1 MKYLYNPSN
10 NMAMPFSQKVYERR
24 RDLVILDKPQLD
36 RVLRGEDIQ
45 SVLHGGAP
53 AATKK
58 PAQRDGTVN
67 LQLHVGDTVTSGLNK
82 PAEKVGGEQPAPKQE
97 PAQEPKPTQEQPAP
111 APEDQGEQE
120 PKPAQ
125 EPAPKGEGDA
135 DPFANSEGA
144 GAPAPKKEGEGEP
157 APAAPRDFAGID
169 RTNVTRELF
178 ESVTDE
184 ELPIFAKNVLGLDVE
199 MNPSTED
206 KASIDLAAWRAD
218 VRVQVGKQVTKAL
231 RKQALT
237 GSNK

>member
-10 NMAMPFSQKVYERR
+10 LMAMPFSQKIYERR
-24 RDLVILDKPQLD
+24 RDLVVLDKPQLD

-53 AATKK
+53 AATKRSV
-58 PAQRDGTVN
+58 QRDGTVN
-67 LQLHVGDTVTSGLNK
+67 LQLHVGDTVTSGLNQPVQK
-82 PAEKVGGEQPAPKQE
+82 NGEQERK
-97 PAQEPKPTQEQPAP
+97 PAQE
-111 APEDQGEQE
+111 
-120 PKPAQ
+120 PAQ
-125 EPAPKGEGDA
+125 EPAPKGEGDT
-135 DPFANSEGA
+135 DPFANGEGA
-144 GAPAPKKEGEGEP
+144 GAPAPKKEGEGES

-199 MNPSTED
+199 MNPSIED

-237 GSNK
+237 GSR

>member
-10 NMAMPFSQKVYERR
+10 LMAIPFSQKIYERR
-24 RDLVILDKPQLD
+24 RDLVVLDKPQLD
-36 RVLRGEDIQ
+36 RVLRGEDVQ

-53 AATKK
+53 AATKRS
-58 PAQRDGTVN
+58 AQRDGTVK
-67 LQLHVGDTVTSGLNK
+67 LQLHVGDTVTSGLNQ
-82 PAEKVGGEQPAPKQE
+82 PAQKNGGEQ
-97 PAQEPKPTQEQPAP
+97 
-111 APEDQGEQE
+111 
-120 PKPAQ
+120 PAQ
-125 EPAPKGEGDA
+125 EPAPKGDGDT
-135 DPFANSEGA
+135 DPFANGA
-144 GAPAPKKEGEGEP
+144 DAGTPAPEKKQGEGEP

-199 MNPSTED
+199 MNPSIED
-206 KASIDLAAWRAD
+206 RASIDLAAWRAD

-237 GSNK
+237 GSR

>member
-10 NMAMPFSQKVYERR
+10 LMAIPFSQKIYERR
-24 RDLVILDKPQLD
+24 RDLVVLDKPQLD

-58 PAQRDGTVN
+58 PAQKDGTVN
-67 LQLHVGDTVTSGLNK
+67 LQLHVGDAVTSGLN
-82 PAEKVGGEQPAPKQE
+82 QPAQKKGGQE
-97 PAQEPKPTQEQPAP
+97 PN
-111 APEDQGEQE
+111 
-120 PKPAQ
+120 PAQ
-125 EPAPKGEGDA
+125 EPAPKKEGDA
-135 DPFANSEGA
+135 DPFANGEGA
-144 GAPAPKKEGEGEP
+144 GAPAPKKEGEGEA

-218 VRVQVGKQVTKAL
+218 VRIQVGKQVTKAL

>member
-10 NMAMPFSQKVYERR
+10 KMAMPFSQKVYEHR
-24 RDLVILDKPQLD
+24 RDLVVLDKPQLD

-53 AATKK
+53 VAAKK
-58 PAQRDGTVN
+58 TAQRDGTVN
-67 LQLHVGDTVTSGLNK
+67 LQLHVGDTITSGLNK
-82 PAEKVGGEQPAPKQE
+82 PAEKKGGEQHAPKA
-97 PAQEPKPTQEQPAP
+97 AQEPKPEQSAP
-111 APEDQGEQE
+111 APEGQGEQ
-120 PKPAQ
+120 KPAPNGQ
-125 EPAPKGEGDA
+125 GDT
-135 DPFANSEGA
+135 DPFANGEGV
-144 GAPAPKKEGEGEP
+144 PAPEKKEGEGEA

>member
-10 NMAMPFSQKVYERR
+10 RMAMPFSQKIYERR
-24 RDLVILDKPQLD
+24 RDLVVLDKPQLD

-53 AATKK
+53 AATKR

-67 LQLHVGDTVTSGLNK
+67 LQLHVGDTVTSGLNR
-82 PAEKVGGEQPAPKQE
+82 PAQKKGG
-97 PAQEPKPTQEQPAP
+97 QEPKP
-111 APEDQGEQE
+111 EQE
-120 PKPAQ
+120 PER
-125 EPAPKGEGDA
+125 EPAPKGEGDT
-135 DPFANSEGA
+135 DPFANGADA
-144 GAPAPKKEGEGEP
+144 GAPAPEKKEGEGEP
-157 APAAPRDFAGID
+157 APAATRDFAGID

-178 ESVTDE
+178 ESVTDD

-237 GSNK
+237 GYR

>member
-10 NMAMPFSQKVYERR
+10 RMAMPFSQKIYERR
-24 RDLVILDKPQLD
+24 RDLVVLDKPQLD

-67 LQLHVGDTVTSGLNK
+67 LQLHVGDTVTSGLNR
-82 PAEKVGGEQPAPKQE
+82 PAQKKDEQERK
-97 PAQEPKPTQEQPAP
+97 PAQEPE
-111 APEDQGEQE
+111 
-120 PKPAQ
+120 Q
-125 EPAPKGEGDA
+125 EPAPKGEGDT
-135 DPFANSEGA
+135 DPFANGEGA
-144 GAPAPKKEGEGEP
+144 GAPAPKKEGGGEP

-237 GSNK
+237 GSR

>member
-10 NMAMPFSQKVYERR
+10 RMAMPFSQKIYERR
-24 RDLVILDKPQLD
+24 RDLVVLDKPQLD

-53 AATKK
+53 AATKR

-67 LQLHVGDTVTSGLNK
+67 LQLHVGDTVTSGLN
-82 PAEKVGGEQPAPKQE
+82 QPAQKKGGQE
-97 PAQEPKPTQEQPAP
+97 PN
-111 APEDQGEQE
+111 
-120 PKPAQ
+120 PAQ
-125 EPAPKGEGDA
+125 EPAPKKDGDT
-135 DPFANSEGA
+135 DPFANGA
-144 GAPAPKKEGEGEP
+144 GAGASAPEKKEGEGE
-157 APAAPRDFAGID
+157 AASAAPRDFAGID
-169 RTNVTRELF
+169 RMNVTRELF
-178 ESVTDE
+178 DSVTDE
-184 ELPIFAKNVLGLDVE
+184 ELPVFAKNVLGLDVE

>member
-10 NMAMPFSQKVYERR
+10 LMAIPFSQKIYERR
-24 RDLVILDKPQLD
+24 RDLVVLDKPQLD

-53 AATKK
+53 VAAKK

-67 LQLHVGDTVTSGLNK
+67 LQLHVGDTVTSGLN
-82 PAEKVGGEQPAPKQE
+82 QPAQKKGGQE
-97 PAQEPKPTQEQPAP
+97 PN
-111 APEDQGEQE
+111 
-120 PKPAQ
+120 PAQ
-125 EPAPKGEGDA
+125 EPASKKEGDA
-135 DPFANSEGA
+135 DPFANGEGA
-144 GAPAPKKEGEGEP
+144 GAPAPKKEGEGEA

-237 GSNK
+237 GSKK

>member
-10 NMAMPFSQKVYERR
+10 LMAIPFSQKIYERR
-24 RDLVILDKPQLD
+24 RDLVVLDKPQLD

-53 AATKK
+53 AATKRS
-58 PAQRDGTVN
+58 AQRDGTVN
-67 LQLHVGDTVTSGLNK
+67 LQLHVGDTVTSGLN
-82 PAEKVGGEQPAPKQE
+82 QPAQKN
-97 PAQEPKPTQEQPAP
+97 
-111 APEDQGEQE
+111 GEQE
-120 PKPAQ
+120 QKSAQEPAQ
-125 EPAPKGEGDA
+125 EPAPKNDGDT
-135 DPFANSEGA
+135 DPFANGE

-157 APAAPRDFAGID
+157 APAVPRDFAGID

-237 GSNK
+237 GSR

>member
-10 NMAMPFSQKVYERR
+10 RMAMPFSQKIYERR
-24 RDLVILDKPQLD
+24 RDLVVLDKPQLD
-36 RVLRGEDIQ
+36 RVLRGEDVQ

-53 AATKK
+53 AATKRS
-58 PAQRDGTVN
+58 AQRDGTVN
-67 LQLHVGDTVTSGLNK
+67 LQLHVGDTVTSGLN
-82 PAEKVGGEQPAPKQE
+82 QPAQKN
-97 PAQEPKPTQEQPAP
+97 
-111 APEDQGEQE
+111 GEQE

-125 EPAPKGEGDA
+125 EPAQEPAPKKEGDT
-135 DPFANSEGA
+135 DPFANGE

-157 APAAPRDFAGID
+157 APSAPRDFAGID

-178 ESVTDE
+178 ESVTDD

-218 VRVQVGKQVTKAL
+218 VRIQVGKQVTKAL

-237 GSNK
+237 GSR

>member
-10 NMAMPFSQKVYERR
+10 KMAMPFSQKIYERR

-45 SVLHGGAP
+45 SVLHGGVP
-53 AATKK
+53 VAAKK
-58 PAQRDGTVN
+58 TAQRDGTVN
-67 LQLHVGDTVTSGLNK
+67 LQLHVGDTVTSGLN
-82 PAEKVGGEQPAPKQE
+82 QPAQKKGGQE
-97 PAQEPKPTQEQPAP
+97 PN
-111 APEDQGEQE
+111 
-120 PKPAQ
+120 PAQ
-125 EPAPKGEGDA
+125 EPAPKKEGDA
-135 DPFANSEGA
+135 DPFANGEGA
-144 GAPAPKKEGEGEP
+144 GAPAPKKEGEGEA

-206 KASIDLAAWRAD
+206 RASIDLAAWRAD

>member
-10 NMAMPFSQKVYERR
+10 LMAIPFSQKIYERR
-24 RDLVILDKPQLD
+24 RDLVVLDKPQLD

-53 AATKK
+53 AATKRSS
-58 PAQRDGTVN
+58 QRDGTVN
-67 LQLHVGDTVTSGLNK
+67 LQLHVGDTVTSGLN
-82 PAEKVGGEQPAPKQE
+82 QPAQKESGQE
-97 PAQEPKPTQEQPAP
+97 LKPAQEPV
-111 APEDQGEQE
+111 
-120 PKPAQ
+120 Q
-125 EPAPKGEGDA
+125 EPAPKGEGDT
-135 DPFANSEGA
+135 DPFANGADA
-144 GAPAPKKEGEGEP
+144 GAPAPEKKEGEGEP

-237 GSNK
+237 GSR

>member
-10 NMAMPFSQKVYERR
+10 LMAIPFSQKIYERR
-24 RDLVILDKPQLD
+24 RDLVVLDKPQLD

-53 AATKK
+53 AATKRS
-58 PAQRDGTVN
+58 AQRDGTVN
-67 LQLHVGDTVTSGLNK
+67 LQLHVGDTVTSGLNQ
-82 PAEKVGGEQPAPKQE
+82 PAQKKDGEQPAQ
-97 PAQEPKPTQEQPAP
+97 
-111 APEDQGEQE
+111 D
-120 PKPAQ
+120 
-125 EPAPKGEGDA
+125 PAPKGEGDA
-135 DPFANSEGA
+135 DPFANGEGA
-144 GAPAPKKEGEGEP
+144 GAPAPEKKEGEGEP

-199 MNPSTED
+199 MSPSTED

-218 VRVQVGKQVTKAL
+218 VRVQVGKQVAKAL

-237 GSNK
+237 GSR

>member
-10 NMAMPFSQKVYERR
+10 LMAIPFSQKIYERR
-24 RDLVILDKPQLD
+24 RDLVVLDKPQLD
-36 RVLRGEDIQ
+36 RVLRGEDVQ

-53 AATKK
+53 AATKRS
-58 PAQRDGTVN
+58 AQRDGTVN
-67 LQLHVGDTVTSGLNK
+67 LQLHVGDTVTSGLN
-82 PAEKVGGEQPAPKQE
+82 Q
-97 PAQEPKPTQEQPAP
+97 
-111 APEDQGEQE
+111 
-120 PKPAQ
+120 PAQ
-125 EPAPKGEGDA
+125 EPAPKGEGDT
-135 DPFANSEGA
+135 DLFANGVDA
-144 GAPAPKKEGEGEP
+144 GTPAPEKKNGEGEP
-157 APAAPRDFAGID
+157 APVALRDFAGID

-178 ESVTDE
+178 ESVTDD

-218 VRVQVGKQVTKAL
+218 VRIQVGKQVTKAL

>member
-10 NMAMPFSQKVYERR
+10 KMAMPFSQKVYERR
-24 RDLVILDKPQLD
+24 RDLVVLDKPQLD

-53 AATKK
+53 AATKN
-58 PAQRDGTVN
+58 PAQRDGTIN
-67 LQLHVGDTVTSGLNK
+67 LQLHVGDTVTSGLNQSAQK
-82 PAEKVGGEQPAPKQE
+82 KDEQERK
-97 PAQEPKPTQEQPAP
+97 PAQE
-111 APEDQGEQE
+111 
-120 PKPAQ
+120 PAQ
-125 EPAPKGEGDA
+125 EPAPKGEGDT
-135 DPFANSEGA
+135 DPFSNGADA

-237 GSNK
+237 GSR

>member
-10 NMAMPFSQKVYERR
+10 LMAIPFSQKIYERR
-24 RDLVILDKPQLD
+24 RDLVVLDKPQLD

-58 PAQRDGTVN
+58 TAQRDGTVN
-67 LQLHVGDTVTSGLNK
+67 LQLHVGDTVTSGLNQIAQK
-82 PAEKVGGEQPAPKQE
+82 EGGQEPKFAQE
-97 PAQEPKPTQEQPAP
+97 PAQES
-111 APEDQGEQE
+111 
-120 PKPAQ
+120 
-125 EPAPKGEGDA
+125 APKNDGDT
-135 DPFANSEGA
+135 DPFANGE

-218 VRVQVGKQVTKAL
+218 VRIQVGKQVTKAL

>member
-10 NMAMPFSQKVYERR
+10 LMAIPFSQKIYERR
-24 RDLVILDKPQLD
+24 RDLVVLDKPQLD

-53 AATKK
+53 AATKRS
-58 PAQRDGTVN
+58 AQRDGTVN
-67 LQLHVGDTVTSGLNK
+67 LQLHVGDTVTSGLN
-82 PAEKVGGEQPAPKQE
+82 QPAQK
-97 PAQEPKPTQEQPAP
+97 
-111 APEDQGEQE
+111 
-120 PKPAQ
+120 
-125 EPAPKGEGDA
+125 KGEGDT
-135 DPFANSEGA
+135 DPFANGEGA
-144 GAPAPKKEGEGEP
+144 GAPAPEKKEGEGEP

-199 MNPSTED
+199 MSPSTED

-218 VRVQVGKQVTKAL
+218 VRVQVGKQVAKAL

-237 GSNK
+237 GSR

>member
-10 NMAMPFSQKVYERR
+10 KMAMPFSQKVYERR
-24 RDLVILDKPQLD
+24 RDLVVLDKPQLD

-67 LQLHVGDTVTSGLNK
+67 LQLHVGDTVTSGLNQSAQK
-82 PAEKVGGEQPAPKQE
+82 EGGQE
-97 PAQEPKPTQEQPAP
+97 RKPAQE
-111 APEDQGEQE
+111 
-120 PKPAQ
+120 PAQ
-125 EPAPKGEGDA
+125 EPAPKGEGDT
-135 DPFANSEGA
+135 DPFANGEGA

-237 GSNK
+237 GSR

>member
-10 NMAMPFSQKVYERR
+10 LMAMPFSQKIYERR
-24 RDLVILDKPQLD
+24 RDLVVLDKPQLD
-36 RVLRGEDIQ
+36 RVLHGEDIQ

-58 PAQRDGTVN
+58 HAQRDGTVN
-67 LQLHVGDTVTSGLNK
+67 LQLHVGDTVTSGLNR
-82 PAEKVGGEQPAPKQE
+82 
-97 PAQEPKPTQEQPAP
+97 PAQKN
-111 APEDQGEQE
+111 GEQE

-125 EPAPKGEGDA
+125 EPAQEPAPKKNGDT
-135 DPFANSEGA
+135 DPFANGE
-144 GAPAPKKEGEGEP
+144 GAPAPEKKEVEGES

-169 RTNVTRELF
+169 RMNVTRELF

-206 KASIDLAAWRAD
+206 KASIDLAAWRSD

-237 GSNK
+237 GSR

>member
-10 NMAMPFSQKVYERR
+10 LMAIPFSQKIYERR
-24 RDLVILDKPQLD
+24 RDLVVLDKPQLD

-53 AATKK
+53 AATKRS
-58 PAQRDGTVN
+58 AQRDGTVN
-67 LQLHVGDTVTSGLNK
+67 LQLHVGDTVTSGLNQ
-82 PAEKVGGEQPAPKQE
+82 PAQRKGGEQ
-97 PAQEPKPTQEQPAP
+97 
-111 APEDQGEQE
+111 
-120 PKPAQ
+120 PAQ
-125 EPAPKGEGDA
+125 EPAPKGEGDT
-135 DPFANSEGA
+135 DPFANGEGD
-144 GAPAPKKEGEGEP
+144 PAPKKEGEGEP

-178 ESVTDE
+178 ESVTDD

-231 RKQALT
+231 RKHALT
-237 GSNK
+237 GSR

>member
-10 NMAMPFSQKVYERR
+10 KMATPFSQKIYERR

-53 AATKK
+53 AAAKK
-58 PAQRDGTVN
+58 PAQKDGTVN
-67 LQLHVGDTVTSGLNK
+67 LQLHVGDTVTSGLN
-82 PAEKVGGEQPAPKQE
+82 QPAQKKGGQE
-97 PAQEPKPTQEQPAP
+97 PN
-111 APEDQGEQE
+111 
-120 PKPAQ
+120 PAQ
-125 EPAPKGEGDA
+125 EPAPKKEGDT
-135 DPFANSEGA
+135 DPFANGEGA
-144 GAPAPKKEGEGEP
+144 GAPAPKKEGEGEA

-178 ESVTDE
+178 ESVTDD
-184 ELPIFAKNVLGLDVE
+184 ELPVFAKNVLGLDVE

>member
-10 NMAMPFSQKVYERR
+10 LMAIPFSQKIYERR
-24 RDLVILDKPQLD
+24 RDLVVLDKPQLD

-53 AATKK
+53 AATKRS
-58 PAQRDGTVN
+58 AQRDGTVN
-67 LQLHVGDTVTSGLNK
+67 LQLHVGDTVTSGLNQ
-82 PAEKVGGEQPAPKQE
+82 PAQRKGGEQ
-97 PAQEPKPTQEQPAP
+97 
-111 APEDQGEQE
+111 
-120 PKPAQ
+120 PAQ
-125 EPAPKGEGDA
+125 EPAPKGEGDT
-135 DPFANSEGA
+135 DPFANGD
-144 GAPAPKKEGEGEP
+144 GDPAPKKEGEDAP
-157 APAAPRDFAGID
+157 APAVPRDFAGID

-199 MNPSTED
+199 MNPSAD
-206 KASIDLAAWRAD
+206 DGASIDLAAWRAD

-237 GSNK
+237 GSR

>member
-10 NMAMPFSQKVYERR
+10 KMAMPFSQKVYERR

-53 AATKK
+53 DAAKK
-58 PAQRDGTVN
+58 PAQKDGTVN
-67 LQLHVGDTVTSGLNK
+67 LQLHVGDTVTSGLN
-82 PAEKVGGEQPAPKQE
+82 QPAQKKGGQE
-97 PAQEPKPTQEQPAP
+97 PNPAQEL
-111 APEDQGEQE
+111 
-120 PKPAQ
+120 AQ
-125 EPAPKGEGDA
+125 EPAPKNDGDT
-135 DPFANSEGA
+135 DPFANGES
-144 GAPAPKKEGEGEP
+144 APAPKKEGEGEP

-178 ESVTDE
+178 ESVTDD
-184 ELPIFAKNVLGLDVE
+184 ELPVFAKNVLGLDVE

>member
-10 NMAMPFSQKVYERR
+10 LMAIPFSQKIYERR

-53 AATKK
+53 VAAKK

-67 LQLHVGDTVTSGLNK
+67 LQLHVGDTVTSGLN
-82 PAEKVGGEQPAPKQE
+82 QPAQKKGGQE
-97 PAQEPKPTQEQPAP
+97 PN
-111 APEDQGEQE
+111 
-120 PKPAQ
+120 PAQ
-125 EPAPKGEGDA
+125 EPAPKKEGDA
-135 DPFANSEGA
+135 DPFANGEGA
-144 GAPAPKKEGEGEP
+144 GAPAPKKESEGE
-157 APAAPRDFAGID
+157 ATPAAPRDFAGID

-237 GSNK
+237 GSR

>member
-10 NMAMPFSQKVYERR
+10 LMAIPFSQKIYERR
-24 RDLVILDKPQLD
+24 RDLVVLDKPQLD

-58 PAQRDGTVN
+58 TAQRDGTVN
-67 LQLHVGDTVTSGLNK
+67 LQLHVGDTVTSGLNQ
-82 PAEKVGGEQPAPKQE
+82 PAQKKDGEQ
-97 PAQEPKPTQEQPAP
+97 
-111 APEDQGEQE
+111 
-120 PKPAQ
+120 PAQ
-125 EPAPKGEGDA
+125 EPAPKGEGDT
-135 DPFANSEGA
+135 DPFANGA
-144 GAPAPKKEGEGEP
+144 DAGTPAPKKEGEGEA

-199 MNPSTED
+199 MNPSIED

-237 GSNK
+237 GSR

>member
-10 NMAMPFSQKVYERR
+10 LMAIPFSQKIYERR
-24 RDLVILDKPQLD
+24 RDLVVLDKPQLD

-53 AATKK
+53 VAAKN
-58 PAQRDGTVN
+58 PAQRDGTIN
-67 LQLHVGDTVTSGLNK
+67 LQLHVGDTVTSGLN
-82 PAEKVGGEQPAPKQE
+82 QPAQKKGGQE
-97 PAQEPKPTQEQPAP
+97 PN
-111 APEDQGEQE
+111 
-120 PKPAQ
+120 PAQ
-125 EPAPKGEGDA
+125 EPAPKKEGDA
-135 DPFANSEGA
+135 DPFANGEGA
-144 GAPAPKKEGEGEP
+144 GAPAPKKEGEGEA

>member
-10 NMAMPFSQKVYERR
+10 KMAMPFSQKVYERR
-24 RDLVILDKPQLD
+24 RDLVVLDKPQLD

-67 LQLHVGDTVTSGLNK
+67 LQLHVGDTVTSGLNQ
-82 PAEKVGGEQPAPKQE
+82 PAQKKGGEQPAQE
-97 PAQEPKPTQEQPAP
+97 LAQ
-111 APEDQGEQE
+111 
-120 PKPAQ
+120 
-125 EPAPKGEGDA
+125 KGEGDA
-135 DPFANSEGA
+135 DPFANGEGV
-144 GAPAPKKEGEGEP
+144 GASAPEKKNSEGEP

-237 GSNK
+237 GSR

>member
-10 NMAMPFSQKVYERR
+10 LMATPFSQKIYERR
-24 RDLVILDKPQLD
+24 RDLVILDKSQLN

-53 AATKK
+53 AAMKK
-58 PAQRDGTVN
+58 SAQKDGTVN
-67 LQLHVGDTVTSGLNK
+67 LQLNVGDTVTSGLNQ
-82 PAEKVGGEQPAPKQE
+82 PAQKKGGEQPAQ
-97 PAQEPKPTQEQPAP
+97 QL
-111 APEDQGEQE
+111 
-120 PKPAQ
+120 
-125 EPAPKGEGDA
+125 APKDKGDA
-135 DPFANSEGA
+135 DPFANGEGA
-144 GAPAPKKEGEGEP
+144 SAPAPEKEGEGEA

-199 MNPSTED
+199 MNPSIED

-218 VRVQVGKQVTKAL
+218 MRVQVGKQVTKAL

>member
-10 NMAMPFSQKVYERR
+10 LMAIPFSQKIYERR
-24 RDLVILDKPQLD
+24 RDLVVLDKPQLD

-53 AATKK
+53 AATKRS
-58 PAQRDGTVN
+58 AQRDGTVN
-67 LQLHVGDTVTSGLNK
+67 LQLHVGDTVTSGLNQ
-82 PAEKVGGEQPAPKQE
+82 PAQKNGEQERK
-97 PAQEPKPTQEQPAP
+97 PAQE
-111 APEDQGEQE
+111 
-120 PKPAQ
+120 PAQ
-125 EPAPKGEGDA
+125 EPAPKGEGDT
-135 DPFANSEGA
+135 DPFANGE
-144 GAPAPKKEGEGEP
+144 GAPAPKKEAEGEP

>member
-10 NMAMPFSQKVYERR
+10 LMAIPFSQKIYERR
-24 RDLVILDKPQLD
+24 RDLVVLDKPQLD
-36 RVLRGEDIQ
+36 RVLRGEDVQ

-53 AATKK
+53 AATKRS
-58 PAQRDGTVN
+58 AQRDGTVN
-67 LQLHVGDTVTSGLNK
+67 LQLHVGDTVTSGLN
-82 PAEKVGGEQPAPKQE
+82 QPAQKN
-97 PAQEPKPTQEQPAP
+97 
-111 APEDQGEQE
+111 GEQE

-125 EPAPKGEGDA
+125 EPAPKGEGDT
-135 DPFANSEGA
+135 DLFANGA
-144 GAPAPKKEGEGEP
+144 DAGTPAPEKKNGEGEP

-237 GSNK
+237 GSR

>member
-10 NMAMPFSQKVYERR
+10 LMAIPFSQKIYERR
-24 RDLVILDKPQLD
+24 RDLVVLDKPQLD
-36 RVLRGEDIQ
+36 RVLRGEDVQ

-53 AATKK
+53 AATKRS
-58 PAQRDGTVN
+58 AQRDGTVN
-67 LQLHVGDTVTSGLNK
+67 LQLHVGDTVTSGLNQ
-82 PAEKVGGEQPAPKQE
+82 PAQKNGGEQ
-97 PAQEPKPTQEQPAP
+97 
-111 APEDQGEQE
+111 
-120 PKPAQ
+120 PAQ
-125 EPAPKGEGDA
+125 EPAPNGEGDT
-135 DPFANSEGA
+135 DPFANGA
-144 GAPAPKKEGEGEP
+144 DAGTPAPEKKNGEGEP
-157 APAAPRDFAGID
+157 APVALRDFAGID

-237 GSNK
+237 GSR

>member
-10 NMAMPFSQKVYERR
+10 RMAMPFSQKIYERR
-24 RDLVILDKPQLD
+24 RDLVVLDKPQLD

-53 AATKK
+53 AATKRS
-58 PAQRDGTVN
+58 AQRDGTVN
-67 LQLHVGDTVTSGLNK
+67 LQLHVGDTVTSGLNR
-82 PAEKVGGEQPAPKQE
+82 
-97 PAQEPKPTQEQPAP
+97 PAQKN
-111 APEDQGEQE
+111 GEQE

-125 EPAPKGEGDA
+125 EPAPKGEGDT
-135 DPFANSEGA
+135 DPFANGA
-144 GAPAPKKEGEGEP
+144 DAGTPAPEKKNGEGEP

>member
-10 NMAMPFSQKVYERR
+10 LMAIPFSQKIYERR
-24 RDLVILDKPQLD
+24 RDLVVLDKPQLD
-36 RVLRGEDIQ
+36 RVLRGEDVQ

-53 AATKK
+53 AATKRS
-58 PAQRDGTVN
+58 AQRDGTVN
-67 LQLHVGDTVTSGLNK
+67 LQLHVGDTVTSGLNQ
-82 PAEKVGGEQPAPKQE
+82 PAQKNSGEQPTQE
-97 PAQEPKPTQEQPAP
+97 PV
-111 APEDQGEQE
+111 
-120 PKPAQ
+120 
-125 EPAPKGEGDA
+125 PKGEGDT
-135 DPFANSEGA
+135 DLFANGA
-144 GAPAPKKEGEGEP
+144 DAGTPAPEKKNGEGEP
-157 APAAPRDFAGID
+157 APVALRDFAGID

-237 GSNK
+237 GSR

>member
-10 NMAMPFSQKVYERR
+10 LMAIPFSQKIYERR
-24 RDLVILDKPQLD
+24 RDLVVLDKPQLD
-36 RVLRGEDIQ
+36 RVLRGEDVQ

-53 AATKK
+53 AATKRS
-58 PAQRDGTVN
+58 AQRDGTVN
-67 LQLHVGDTVTSGLNK
+67 LQLHVGDTVTSGLN
-82 PAEKVGGEQPAPKQE
+82 QPAQKN
-97 PAQEPKPTQEQPAP
+97 
-111 APEDQGEQE
+111 GEQE

-125 EPAPKGEGDA
+125 EPAQEPAPKKEGDT
-135 DPFANSEGA
+135 DPFANGE

-178 ESVTDE
+178 ESVTDD

-218 VRVQVGKQVTKAL
+218 VRIQVGKQVTKAL

-237 GSNK
+237 GYNK

>member
-10 NMAMPFSQKVYERR
+10 LMAIPFSQKIYERR
-24 RDLVILDKPQLD
+24 RDLVVLDKPQLD

-53 AATKK
+53 AATKSS
-58 PAQRDGTVN
+58 AQRDGTVN
-67 LQLHVGDTVTSGLNK
+67 LQLHVGDTVTSGLNQSAQK
-82 PAEKVGGEQPAPKQE
+82 KDEQERK
-97 PAQEPKPTQEQPAP
+97 PAQE
-111 APEDQGEQE
+111 
-120 PKPAQ
+120 PAQ
-125 EPAPKGEGDA
+125 EPAPKGEGDT
-135 DPFANSEGA
+135 DPFANGA
-144 GAPAPKKEGEGEP
+144 DAGTPAPEKKNGEGEP

-237 GSNK
+237 GSR

>member
-10 NMAMPFSQKVYERR
+10 RMAMPFSQKIYDRR
-24 RDLVILDKPQLD
+24 RDLVVLDKPQLD

-53 AATKK
+53 AATKR

-67 LQLHVGDTVTSGLNK
+67 LQLHVGDTVTSGLNH
-82 PAEKVGGEQPAPKQE
+82 
-97 PAQEPKPTQEQPAP
+97 PAQKN
-111 APEDQGEQE
+111 GEQE

-125 EPAPKGEGDA
+125 EPAQEPAPKKEGDT
-135 DPFANSEGA
+135 DPFANGE

-237 GSNK
+237 GSR

>member
-10 NMAMPFSQKVYERR
+10 LMAIPFSQKIYERR
-24 RDLVILDKPQLD
+24 RDLVVLDKPQLD

-53 AATKK
+53 AATKRS
-58 PAQRDGTVN
+58 AQRDGTVN
-67 LQLHVGDTVTSGLNK
+67 LQLHVGDTVTSGLNQ
-82 PAEKVGGEQPAPKQE
+82 PAQRKGGEQ
-97 PAQEPKPTQEQPAP
+97 
-111 APEDQGEQE
+111 
-120 PKPAQ
+120 PAQ
-125 EPAPKGEGDA
+125 EPAPKGEGDT
-135 DPFANSEGA
+135 DPFANGEGD
-144 GAPAPKKEGEGEP
+144 PAPKKEGEGEP

-199 MNPSTED
+199 MNPSTD
-206 KASIDLAAWRAD
+206 DGASIDLAAWRAD

-237 GSNK
+237 GSR